1 MLPAGQQDSAG
12 FWQELTLVLAAL
24 AAAAGDSFGKLRA
37 GSSTAL
43 GMTAVG
49 LAGGSGIGREAGGH
63 AGSILQR
70 LLALRCLK

>member
-24 AAAAGDSFGKLRA
+24 AAAAGDPFGRLRA

-43 GMTAVG
+43 GMTTWR
-49 LAGGSGIGREAGGH
+49 SGRRERDWA
-63 AGSILQR
+63 
-70 LLALRCLK
+70 